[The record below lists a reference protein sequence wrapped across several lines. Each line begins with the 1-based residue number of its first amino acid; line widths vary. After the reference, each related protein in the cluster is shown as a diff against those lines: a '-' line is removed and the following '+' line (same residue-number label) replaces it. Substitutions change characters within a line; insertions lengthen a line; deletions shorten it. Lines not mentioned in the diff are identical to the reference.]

1 MQISETQVLKEGN
14 KRKESTEN
22 FLVKLLD
29 VSWQRW
35 EVISS
40 EDRQTQTDCAVCQQ
54 KYVCRDLS
62 WMRYK
67 CAAGLWPHA
76 FPFKGQGCGEMVGQ
90 QALGTS
96 LNFLLGEKCDQD
108 EGALFP
114 ELKQISELDKSFFNQ
129 KITRKSL
136 IAKKAFI

>member
-40 EDRQTQTDCAVCQQ
+40 EDRQTQTDCAVCQ
-54 KYVCRDLS
+54 
-62 WMRYK
+62 
-67 CAAGLWPHA
+67 
-76 FPFKGQGCGEMVGQ
+76 
-90 QALGTS
+90 
-96 LNFLLGEKCDQD
+96 
-108 EGALFP
+108 
-114 ELKQISELDKSFFNQ
+114 
-129 KITRKSL
+129 
-136 IAKKAFI
+136 